1 MLTAGQ
7 VGDSPQF
14 TTVLDQLTINRT
26 GSLRPR
32 TRPAAVAADKAYS
45 SKANRAYLRRRA
57 IRAVI
62 PVKDDQAE
70 SRRRKG
76 SAGGRPPNFD
86 AALYKQRNV
95 AETGKPECCHIR
107 CPVSSSVLTSSVVS
121 VMASWIACQ
130 GRRLCCPR
138 GTWCKARR
146 RSTSAGSAR
155 TIRSRA

>member
-95 AETGKPECCHIR
+95 AER
-107 CPVSSSVLTSSVVS
+107 CINRLKT
-121 VMASWIACQ
+121 WRGIAT
-130 GRRLCCPR
+130 RYDKRPDSYLAALHLR
-138 GTWCKARR
+138 GAMLWL
-146 RSTSAGSAR
+146 RSPAT
-155 TIRSRA
+155 T